1 LKFRIAERAFKNV
14 ERESPALSRVTLPR
28 GERLSLG
35 DALKE
40 ALASIKCTFTVVGD
54 TIVILPAAEEAPP
67 ER

>member
-1 LKFRIAERAFKNV
+1 
-14 ERESPALSRVTLPR
+14 
-28 GERLSLG
+28 LSLG